1 MFLHRLIMNINS
13 YQVIILRMNT
23 RHRLNFALFF
33 IIVALFLSSCAK
45 EVVESS
51 DSIEKR
57 ILESY
62 ISVVHKDTIQPLPS
76 GVYIINSKK
85 GTGASF
91 KENSSAFVRYSTLD
105 LKGNYL
111 STTNESIAKQL
122 GSFSYA
128 NYYGPILL
136 ELDNYTL
143 IKGLE
148 EAFLTL
154 KEGARAKII
163 IPSWASEFNY
173 LNSDRYHAT
182 TTIYDVEIIKV
193 IDDYPQYELD
203 TLHRFSNIHYDGLD
217 SLVKGYYYKS
227 LVEGSGDSLKA
238 GLTAK
243 YNYVGRLTNGFV
255 FDTNIEDTARKY
267 RIYSADKTYGP
278 LTQEIHEVGG
288 SSTSGS
294 SVVDG
299 FAKTL
304 LKMRYGGKAITFF
317 GSEWG
322 YASETQSFG
331 KRQQLHFYIEVLPQ

>member
-1 MFLHRLIMNINS
+1 MFLRRPIMNINR
-13 YQVIILRMNT
+13 YQEIILRMNI
-23 RHRLNFALFF
+23 RYRLNFALFISGMA
-33 IIVALFLSSCAK
+33 IILSSCAK

-57 ILESY
+57 ILQSY
-62 ISVVHKDTIQPLPS
+62 ITVVHKDSIQPLPS
-76 GVYIINSKK
+76 GVYIVNTKK
-85 GTGASF
+85 GTGTSF
-91 KENSSAFVRYSTLD
+91 KETSTVFVRYSTMD

-111 STTNESIAKQL
+111 STTKEDLAKQL

-136 ELDNYTL
+136 ELGNFTL

-148 EAFLTL
+148 EALLTL
-154 KEGARAKII
+154 KEGAHAKII

-182 TTIYDVEIIKV
+182 TTIYDVEVVKV
-193 IDDYPQYELD
+193 IDDYPKYELD
-203 TLHRFSNIHYDGLD
+203 TLQRFSNIHYDALD

-227 LVEGSGDSLKA
+227 LVEGTGDSLKA
-238 GLTAK
+238 GLTAR

-267 RIYSADKTYGP
+267 RIYNSTKIYGP

-288 SSTSGS
+288 TSTSGS